1 MAGGRSGPE
10 GLMLHGRQEECAVL
24 DGLLERGRGGQS
36 GVLLLRGETG
46 VGKTALLEYAVGSA
60 SEFRVVR
67 TAGVE
72 SEMELA
78 FAALHQLCAPL
89 LDWLERL
96 SGAQRDAL
104 RTTFALSD
112 GAVPDRFL
120 VGLATLSLLSEVGEE
135 RPLLCVIDDAQS
147 LDGPSAHVLALVA
160 RRLLAEPAVLLFAA
174 RQPTEELTGLPEL
187 VIEGLQDADA
197 RELLASVIPG
207 PWDERLADQLV
218 AETRGNPLALLEL
231 PRGLSAAQLAGGF
244 GLPVAVSL
252 EGRIE
257 ERFLQRL
264 QDLSVQT
271 RELLLVA
278 AAEPLG
284 DPALLWRA
292 AERLGIPA
300 RELEPAERLGT
311 PAGELGPAERAGLL
325 QVDSRVR
332 FRHPLVRSAVYRAA
346 ARAERRRVHWALAQ
360 ATDPE
365 VDPDRRAWHLA
376 EATAMPDEDVAID
389 LEEAAARAQARGG
402 LAVAAAFLERSAMLT
417 PTPTRRA
424 RRALAAARTNYEAG
438 RFDNARALLA
448 TADAGVVDAPGRA
461 GVHLLRA
468 QMAFA
473 SRRGSDAPPLL
484 VRAARE
490 LERVDAD
497 LARATYLEALSA
509 AMFAG
514 RLARGGGVVE
524 VSEAALAGPAPPQP
538 PRPPDLLLLGLA
550 VRFTQGYAA
559 GAPILKKA
567 LGAFR
572 QETVLPPQE
581 ARWLWFAGW
590 VALNLWD
597 DETWSVL
604 STRHLDLVR
613 GAGALTALPF
623 VLTICTS
630 VYAFF
635 GELTTAASLAEETRA
650 VTEATGIAAAPYGE
664 LSLAA
669 LRGREAEFSE
679 LVRTSVS
686 EARARGE
693 GLALGVSEFV
703 SGVLYNG
710 LGRYDAALAAV
721 RHADRNYEEGP
732 ATWALP
738 ELIEAAVR
746 CEQHDLAQH
755 ALDRLTET
763 TRASGTDRALGIE
776 ARSRALLSGGD
787 AADRLYREAIERTGR
802 TRVRVDLA
810 RAHLLYG
817 EWLRRERRRRDARAQ
832 LRTALEMFR
841 SMGTEA
847 FVARAERELLATGE
861 RVRQRNVETR
871 DELTGQ
877 EAQIARLARE
887 GLSNSEIGARLII
900 SQHTVAYHLRK
911 VFSKLGI
918 TSRNQLESALPDSS
932 GARQL
937 A

>member
-1 MAGGRSGPE
+1 MVGGRSDPVGV
-10 GLMLHGRQEECAVL
+10 MLHGRQEQSEVL
-24 DGLLERGRGGQS
+24 DGLLERARAGQS
-36 GVLLLRGETG
+36 GVLLVRGEAG

-60 SEFRVVR
+60 SDFRVAR

-96 SGAQRDAL
+96 PGPQRGAL

-120 VGLATLSLLSEVGEE
+120 VGLATLSLLSEVAEE

-147 LDGPSAHVLALVA
+147 LDRASAQVLAFVA

-174 RQPTEELTGLPEL
+174 REPSEELTGLPEL

-197 RELLASVIPG
+197 RQLLASVIPG
-207 PWDERLADQLV
+207 RLDERVADQLV

-252 EGRIE
+252 EGGIE
-257 ERFLQRL
+257 ERFVQRL
-264 QDLSVQT
+264 QDLPVQT
-271 RELLLVA
+271 RQLLLVA

-300 RELEPAERLGT
+300 SELEPAEH
-311 PAGELGPAERAGLL
+311 AGLL

-346 ARAERRRVHWALAQ
+346 ERAERRRVHLALAE
-360 ATDPE
+360 ATDTE

-376 EATAMPDEDVAID
+376 EATAMPDEDVAAD
-389 LEEAAARAQARGG
+389 LEAAAARAQARGG
-402 LAVAAAFLERSAMLT
+402 LAVAAAFLERAAMLT
-417 PTPTRRA
+417 PAPSRRA
-424 RRALAAARTNYEAG
+424 RRALAAARTKYEAG
-438 RFDNARALLA
+438 RFDDARALLA
-448 TADAGVVDAPGRA
+448 TADAGALDHPDRA

-490 LERVDAD
+490 LETVDPD
-497 LARATYLEALSA
+497 LARATYLEAFSA

-514 RLARGGGVVE
+514 RLARGGDVVE
-524 VSEAALAGPAPPQP
+524 VSEAALACPAPPQP
-538 PRPPDLLLLGLA
+538 PRPPDLLLQGLA
-550 VRFTQGYAA
+550 VRFTKGYAA
-559 GAPILKKA
+559 GAPILKEA
-567 LGAFR
+567 LSAFR
-572 QETVLPPQE
+572 RETTLPPQE

-597 DETWSVL
+597 DETWTEL
-604 STRHLDLVR
+604 TTRQLELVR

-630 VYAFF
+630 VHAFF

-650 VTEATGIAAAPYGE
+650 VTEATGIAAALYGE

-679 LVRTSVS
+679 LIQTSVS
-686 EARARGE
+686 EAQARGE
-693 GLALGVSEFV
+693 GLALGVSEFLG
-703 SGVLYNG
+703 GVLHNG

-721 RHADRNYEEGP
+721 RQAERCYEEGP

-738 ELIEAAVR
+738 ELIEAAAR
-746 CEQHDLAQH
+746 CEERDLAEH
-755 ALDRLTET
+755 ALERLTET

-776 ARSRALLSGGD
+776 ARSRALLSAGD
-787 AADRLYREAIERTGR
+787 AADSLYQEAIERTGR

-817 EWLRRERRRRDARAQ
+817 EWLRRERRRVDAREQ
-832 LRTALEMFR
+832 LRTAHEMFT

-847 FVARAERELLATGE
+847 FAGRAERELLATGE
-861 RVRQRNVETR
+861 HVRRRSVDTL
-871 DELTGQ
+871 DELTAQ
-877 EAQIARLARE
+877 EAQIARLARD
-887 GLSNSEIGARLII
+887 GLSNAAIAARLII
-900 SQHTVAYHLRK
+900 SRHTVAYHLRK
-911 VFSKLGI
+911 VFSKLDI
-918 TSRNQLESALPDSS
+918 TSRNQLEWALPDSAS
-932 GARQL
+932 ARQP

>member
-1 MAGGRSGPE
+1 MAGVRSGPE

-24 DGLLERGRGGQS
+24 DGLLERARGGQS
-36 GVLLLRGETG
+36 GVLLMRGETG

-60 SEFRVVR
+60 SDFRVVR

-300 RELEPAERLGT
+300 RELEPAER
-311 PAGELGPAERAGLL
+311 AALL

-346 ARAERRRVHWALAQ
+346 SPAERRRVHLALAE
-360 ATDPE
+360 ATDTE

-376 EATAMPDEDVAID
+376 EATALPDEDVAAD
-389 LEEAAARAQARGG
+389 LEGAAARAQARGG
-402 LAVAAAFLERSAMLT
+402 LAVAAAFLERAAMLT
-417 PTPTRRA
+417 PAPSHRT
-424 RRALAAARTNYEAG
+424 RRALAAARTKYEAG
-438 RFDNARALLA
+438 RFDDARTLLA
-448 TADAGVVDAPGRA
+448 TADASALDHPDRA
-461 GVHLLRA
+461 GVDLLRA

-473 SRRGSDAPPLL
+473 SRRGSDAAPLL
-484 VRAARE
+484 LEAARE
-490 LERVDAD
+490 FEPIDPS
-497 LARATYLEALSA
+497 LARTTYLEALSA

-514 RLARGGGVVE
+514 RLARDRGGVGGGG
-524 VSEAALAGPAPPQP
+524 AALAAPPPPQP
-538 PRPPDLLLLGLA
+538 PRPSDVLLRGLA

-559 GAPILKKA
+559 GAPILKEA
-567 LGAFR
+567 L
-572 QETVLPPQE
+572 
-581 ARWLWFAGW
+581 
-590 VALNLWD
+590 
-597 DETWSVL
+597 
-604 STRHLDLVR
+604 
-613 GAGALTALPF
+613 
-623 VLTICTS
+623 
-630 VYAFF
+630 
-635 GELTTAASLAEETRA
+635 
-650 VTEATGIAAAPYGE
+650 
-664 LSLAA
+664 
-669 LRGREAEFSE
+669 
-679 LVRTSVS
+679 
-686 EARARGE
+686 
-693 GLALGVSEFV
+693 
-703 SGVLYNG
+703 
-710 LGRYDAALAAV
+710 
-721 RHADRNYEEGP
+721 
-732 ATWALP
+732 
-738 ELIEAAVR
+738 
-746 CEQHDLAQH
+746 
-755 ALDRLTET
+755 
-763 TRASGTDRALGIE
+763 
-776 ARSRALLSGGD
+776 
-787 AADRLYREAIERTGR
+787 
-802 TRVRVDLA
+802 
-810 RAHLLYG
+810 
-817 EWLRRERRRRDARAQ
+817 
-832 LRTALEMFR
+832 
-841 SMGTEA
+841 
-847 FVARAERELLATGE
+847 
-861 RVRQRNVETR
+861 
-871 DELTGQ
+871 
-877 EAQIARLARE
+877 
-887 GLSNSEIGARLII
+887 
-900 SQHTVAYHLRK
+900 
-911 VFSKLGI
+911 
-918 TSRNQLESALPDSS
+918 
-932 GARQL
+932 
-937 A
+937 

>member
-1 MAGGRSGPE
+1 
-10 GLMLHGRQEECAVL
+10 
-24 DGLLERGRGGQS
+24 
-36 GVLLLRGETG
+36 
-46 VGKTALLEYAVGSA
+46 
-60 SEFRVVR
+60 
-67 TAGVE
+67 
-72 SEMELA
+72 
-78 FAALHQLCAPL
+78 
-89 LDWLERL
+89 
-96 SGAQRDAL
+96 
-104 RTTFALSD
+104 
-112 GAVPDRFL
+112 
-120 VGLATLSLLSEVGEE
+120 
-135 RPLLCVIDDAQS
+135 
-147 LDGPSAHVLALVA
+147 
-160 RRLLAEPAVLLFAA
+160 
-174 RQPTEELTGLPEL
+174 
-187 VIEGLQDADA
+187 
-197 RELLASVIPG
+197 
-207 PWDERLADQLV
+207 
-218 AETRGNPLALLEL
+218 
-231 PRGLSAAQLAGGF
+231 
-244 GLPVAVSL
+244 
-252 EGRIE
+252 
-257 ERFLQRL
+257 
-264 QDLSVQT
+264 VQT

-292 AERLGIPA
+292 AEELGIPA
-300 RELEPAERLGT
+300 RELE
-311 PAGELGPAERAGLL
+311 PAERAGLL

-346 ARAERRRVHWALAQ
+346 ARAERRRVHLALAQ
-360 ATDPE
+360 ATDTE

-402 LAVAAAFLERSAMLT
+402 LAVAAAFLERAVMLT
-417 PTPTRRA
+417 PAPSRRA

-438 RFDNARALLA
+438 RLDDARALLA
-448 TADAGVVDAPGRA
+448 MADAGMVDDPGRA

-490 LERVDAD
+490 LETVDPD

-514 RLARGGGVVE
+514 RLAHGGGVVE

-538 PRPPDLLLLGLA
+538 PRPPDLLLRGLA

-559 GAPILKKA
+559 GAPILKEA
-567 LGAFR
+567 LRALRG
-572 QETVLPPQE
+572 ETALPPHE

-597 DETWSVL
+597 DETWTEL
-604 STRHLDLVR
+604 SRRQLELVR

-679 LVRTSVS
+679 LVQTSVS
-686 EARARGE
+686 EAQARGE
-693 GLALGVSEFV
+693 GLALGVSEFL
-703 SGVLYNG
+703 SGVLHNG

-721 RHADRNYEEGP
+721 RHAERNYEEGP

-738 ELIEAAVR
+738 ELIEAAAR

-755 ALDRLTET
+755 ALERLTET

-776 ARSRALLSGGD
+776 ARSRALLSRGD
-787 AADRLYREAIERTGR
+787 AADGLYREAIERTGR

-817 EWLRRERRRRDARAQ
+817 EWLRRERRRRDAREQ
-832 LRTALEMFR
+832 LRTALEMFT

-847 FVARAERELLATGE
+847 FVGRAERELLATGE
-861 RVRQRNVETR
+861 RVRQRSVETR

-877 EAQIARLARE
+877 EAQIARLARD

-918 TSRNQLESALPDSS
+918 TSRNQLESALADSS

>member
-1 MAGGRSGPE
+1 MAGVRSGPE

-24 DGLLERGRGGQS
+24 DGLLERARGAQS
-36 GVLLLRGETG
+36 GVLLMRGETG

-60 SEFRVVR
+60 SDFRVVR

-96 SGAQRDAL
+96 PGPQRGAL

-120 VGLATLSLLSEVGEE
+120 VGLATLSLLSEEGEE

-252 EGRIE
+252 EGRME

-264 QDLSVQT
+264 HDLPVQT

-300 RELEPAERLGT
+300 RELEPAER
-311 PAGELGPAERAGLL
+311 AGLL

-346 ARAERRRVHWALAQ
+346 ARAERRRVHLALAQ

-376 EATAMPDEDVAID
+376 EATAMPDEDGAID

-402 LAVAAAFLERSAMLT
+402 LAVAAAFLERAAMLT

-550 VRFTQGYAA
+550 VGFTQGYAA
-559 GAPILKKA
+559 GAPILKEA
-567 LGAFR
+567 LRALR
-572 QETVLPPQE
+572 RETVLPPHE

-590 VALNLWD
+590 FALNLWD
-597 DETWSVL
+597 DETWTDL
-604 STRHLDLVR
+604 TTRQLELVR

-635 GELTTAASLAEETRA
+635 GELTTAAALAEETRA

-679 LVRTSVS
+679 LVQTSVG
-686 EARARGE
+686 EAQGRGE
-693 GLALGVSEFV
+693 RLALGVSEFL

-721 RHADRNYEEGP
+721 RHAERNYEEGP

-738 ELIEAAVR
+738 ELIEAAAR
-746 CEQHDLAQH
+746 CEEHDLAHH
-755 ALDRLTET
+755 ALERLTET

-776 ARSRALLSGGD
+776 ARSRALLSRGD
-787 AADRLYREAIERTGR
+787 AADGLYREAIERTGR

-817 EWLRRERRRRDARAQ
+817 EWLRRERRRRDAREQ
-832 LRTALEMFR
+832 LRSALEMFT

-847 FVARAERELLATGE
+847 FVGRAERELVATGE
-861 RVRQRNVETR
+861 RVRKRRIETR
-871 DELTGQ
+871 EELTAQ
-877 EAQIARLARE
+877 EIQVARLARD
-887 GLSNSEIGARLII
+887 GLSNSEIDARLII

-911 VFSKLGI
+911 VFGKLGI

-932 GARQL
+932 GVRQL

>member
-1 MAGGRSGPE
+1 V
-10 GLMLHGRQEECAVL
+10 GLMLQGRQRECALL
-24 DGLLERGRGGQS
+24 DALLERARAGQS
-36 GVLLLRGETG
+36 GVLVVRGEAG
-46 VGKTALLEYAVGSA
+46 VGKTALLEYAVASA
-60 SEFRVVR
+60 SDFTVAR

-89 LDWLERL
+89 LGWLERL
-96 SGAQRDAL
+96 AGPQRDAL
-104 RTTFALSD
+104 RTTFALSE

-147 LDGPSAHVLALVA
+147 LDRASAQVLAFVA

-174 RQPTEELTGLPEL
+174 REPSEALTGLPEL
-187 VIEGLQDADA
+187 VIEGLPDADA
-197 RELLASVIPG
+197 RRLLASVIPG
-207 PWDERLADQLV
+207 PLDERVADQLV

-244 GLPVAVSL
+244 GLPGAASL
-252 EGRIE
+252 EGTIE

-264 QDLSVQT
+264 QDLPVQT
-271 RELLLVA
+271 RQLLLVA
-278 AAEPLG
+278 AADPLG

-300 RELEPAERLGT
+300 RELEPAEL
-311 PAGELGPAERAGLL
+311 AGLIEI
-325 QVDSRVR
+325 DGSVR

-346 ARAERRRVHWALAQ
+346 ARAERRRVHLALAE
-360 ATDPE
+360 ATNTE
-365 VDPDRRAWHLA
+365 IDPDRRAWHLA
-376 EATAMPDEDVAID
+376 EATAMPDEDVAAD
-389 LEEAAARAQARGG
+389 LERAAARAQARGG
-402 LAVAAAFLERSAMLT
+402 LAVAAAFLERAAMLT
-417 PTPTRRA
+417 PAPSLRA
-424 RRALAAARTNYEAG
+424 RRALAAARTKYEAG
-438 RFDNARALLA
+438 RFDDARALLA
-448 TADAGVVDAPGRA
+448 TADEGGLDQPDLAGA
-461 GVHLLRA
+461 HLLRA

-484 VRAARE
+484 LRAARE
-490 LERVDAD
+490 LETVDPD

-514 RLARGGGVVE
+514 RLARGGDVVE

-538 PRPPDLLLLGLA
+538 PRPPDQLLLGLA
-550 VRFTQGYAA
+550 VRFTEGYAA
-559 GAPILKKA
+559 GAPILKEA

-572 QETVLPPQE
+572 RETVSPPQE

-597 DETWSVL
+597 DETWAVL
-604 STRHLDLVR
+604 SMRQLELVR
-613 GAGALTALPF
+613 GAGALSALPF

-650 VTEATGIAAAPYGE
+650 VTEATGIAAAAYGE

-679 LVRTSVS
+679 LIQTSVT
-686 EARARGE
+686 EAEGRGE
-693 GLALGVSEFV
+693 GLALGVSEFL
-703 SGVLYNG
+703 SAVLHNG

-721 RHADRNYEEGP
+721 GQAERNYEEGP
-732 ATWALP
+732 AMWALP
-738 ELIEAAVR
+738 ELIEAAAR
-746 CEQHDLAQH
+746 CGDHDLAEH

-787 AADRLYREAIERTGR
+787 TADGLYREAIERTGR

-810 RAHLLYG
+810 RAQLLYG
-817 EWLRRERRRRDARAQ
+817 EWLRRQRRRLDARRQ
-832 LRTALEMFR
+832 LSSALEMFS

-847 FVARAERELLATGE
+847 FAARAERELLATGE
-861 RVRQRNVETR
+861 RVRKRSVDTR
-871 DELTGQ
+871 DDLTPH
-877 EAQIARLARE
+877 EAQIARLARD
-887 GLSNSEIGARLII
+887 GLSNREIGARLII

-918 TSRNQLESALPDSS
+918 TSRNQLEWALPDGA
-932 GARQL
+932 GARQP

>member
-60 SEFRVVR
+60 SDFRAVR

-197 RELLASVIPG
+197 RKLLASVIPG
-207 PWDERLADQLV
+207 RWDERLADQLV

-252 EGRIE
+252 EGRME
-257 ERFLQRL
+257 ERFLQQL
-264 QDLSVQT
+264 HVLPVQS
-271 RELLLVA
+271 RELLLLA

-292 AERLGIPA
+292 AERLRIPA
-300 RELEPAERLGT
+300 RVLEPAER
-311 PAGELGPAERAGLL
+311 ARLL

-346 ARAERRRVHWALAQ
+346 ARAERRRVHLALAQ
-360 ATDPE
+360 ATDTE
-365 VDPDRRAWHLA
+365 ADPDRRAWHLA

-389 LEEAAARAQARGG
+389 LEEAATRAQARGG
-402 LAVAAAFLERSAMLT
+402 LAVAAAFLERAAMLT
-417 PTPTRRA
+417 PAPTPRA
-424 RRALAAARTNYEAG
+424 RRALAAARTTYEAG
-438 RFDNARALLA
+438 RFDDARALLA

-604 STRHLDLVR
+604 STRHLDL
-613 GAGALTALPF
+613 
-623 VLTICTS
+623 
-630 VYAFF
+630 
-635 GELTTAASLAEETRA
+635 
-650 VTEATGIAAAPYGE
+650 
-664 LSLAA
+664 
-669 LRGREAEFSE
+669 
-679 LVRTSVS
+679 
-686 EARARGE
+686 
-693 GLALGVSEFV
+693 
-703 SGVLYNG
+703 
-710 LGRYDAALAAV
+710 
-721 RHADRNYEEGP
+721 
-732 ATWALP
+732 
-738 ELIEAAVR
+738 
-746 CEQHDLAQH
+746 
-755 ALDRLTET
+755 
-763 TRASGTDRALGIE
+763 
-776 ARSRALLSGGD
+776 
-787 AADRLYREAIERTGR
+787 
-802 TRVRVDLA
+802 
-810 RAHLLYG
+810 
-817 EWLRRERRRRDARAQ
+817 
-832 LRTALEMFR
+832 
-841 SMGTEA
+841 
-847 FVARAERELLATGE
+847 
-861 RVRQRNVETR
+861 
-871 DELTGQ
+871 
-877 EAQIARLARE
+877 
-887 GLSNSEIGARLII
+887 
-900 SQHTVAYHLRK
+900 
-911 VFSKLGI
+911 
-918 TSRNQLESALPDSS
+918 
-932 GARQL
+932 
-937 A
+937 